1 MTYYAV
7 WTPKPVEKVTVTV
20 DNITDPDHKTV
31 QVGDVLK
38 NTITPE
44 NIADSPDSV
53 WKDVVIT
60 APIPDGV
67 TLKPDTIVLKAPDG
81 TEKKLDPKDVYDPTT
96 KTLKIPVGDI
106 KGGEKYD
113 VIYETEVTPQAV
125 DEDADVTTKIE
136 TSGSDPDGT
145 PRPLVPEEELP
156 VGGNDVLPAN
166 PDPEVTITVTNKTR
180 GDKVDAMVDDVLGY
194 TVDLTNKAPHSML
207 EDGVI
212 TLKVPNGLTLLPDTL
227 TLVTPAGSTV
237 KLTPDVYD
245 PDTRTIKIPVGE
257 VPGEESA
264 VLTFD
269 ATINKNSVDPATP
282 EDHNIG
288 VKAEVNGVD
297 PEDETV
303 GPLDSGYVFPTGWV
317 KYVVP
322 VPIVQKSV
330 ANLDRADGNF
340 YQGDLLEYTI
350 EVGNDMPATVWSEVE
365 IRDVM
370 SDGLELNPRSIKLIH
385 PDGTIERIPADA
397 YNEDDRVIS
406 VVIPEVKGGETWK
419 LTYET
424 TLFKPADGG
433 DVSNEVDAIGDGFI
447 TGEEI
452 SGDAWVK
459 ILSPEPAPESD
470 AERVVKRVLSKTGDD
485 ASVILTLM
493 VCALGSGLVVSG
505 YLVARRSRKQD

>member
-53 WKDVVIT
+53 WKGVVVT

-81 TEKKLDPKDVYDPTT
+81 TETKLDPKDVYDPET
-96 KTLKIPVGDI
+96 KTLKVPVGDI
-106 KGGEKYD
+106 KGGEKYE
-113 VIYETEVTPQAV
+113 VIYETEVNSQAV
-125 DEDADVTTKIE
+125 DEDADVVTKVE

-145 PRPLVPEEELP
+145 PRPVVPEEELP
-156 VGGNDVLPAN
+156 VGGDDVLPAN

-194 TVDLTNKAPHSML
+194 TVDLTNKAPYSVL

-212 TLKVPNGLTLLPDTL
+212 TIEIPNGLTLLSDTL
-227 TLVTPAGSTV
+227 TLVTPAGSTI

-269 ATINKNSVDPATP
+269 AIINKNSVDPATP

-288 VKAEVNGVD
+288 VKAVVDGVD
-297 PEDETV
+297 PEDEIV

-317 KYVVP
+317 KYVTP

-330 ANLDRADGNF
+330 ANLDRDDGNF

-350 EVGNDMPATVWSEVE
+350 EVGNDMPATVWKDIEV
-365 IRDVM
+365 RDVM
-370 SDGLELNPRSIKLIH
+370 SDGHELSLRSIKLIH
-385 PDGTIERIPADA
+385 PDGTVERIPADA
-397 YNEDDRVIS
+397 YNADERVIS

-433 DVSNEVDAIGDGFI
+433 DVPM
-447 TGEEI
+447 T
-452 SGDAWVK
+452 
-459 ILSPEPAPESD
+459 
-470 AERVVKRVLSKTGDD
+470 
-485 ASVILTLM
+485 LT
-493 VCALGSGLVVSG
+493 
-505 YLVARRSRKQD
+505 Q